1 MLVDA
6 LRTGGISRIRGSA
19 DKTGVLRSIVDIVP
33 LPTTVDRES
42 VAQTLMER
50 EHAASTA
57 IGKGIAVP
65 HLRTPALSGD
75 PGNLISLYL
84 LERPVDFGAF
94 DGQPVFAVFLIITAS
109 VRSYLELLSQLSFA
123 LNDARLKATLFRRAP
138 SADIIAE
145 FKRVES
151 AIKRRQK
158 TSASD
163 S

>member
-6 LRTGGISRIRGSA
+6 LRAGGISRIRGSA
-19 DKTGVLRSIVDIVP
+19 DKTAVLRSIVDIVP
-33 LPTTVDRES
+33 LPPDVDRES
-42 VAQTLMER
+42 VAQMLLER
-50 EHAASTA
+50 EHAGSTA

-65 HLRTPALSGD
+65 HLRTPVLLSD
-75 PGNLISLYL
+75 PGHLISLYL
-84 LERPVDFGAF
+84 LERPIDFGAF
-94 DGQPVFAVFLIITAS
+94 DGQPVFAVFLIISAT

-123 LNDARLKATLFRRAP
+123 LGDARLKATLFRRAP

-158 TSASD
+158 ASPSD
-163 S
+163 Q

>member
-6 LRTGGISRIRGSA
+6 IRAGGISRIRGSA
-19 DKTGVLRSIVDIVP
+19 DKTAVLRSIVDIVP
-33 LPTTVDRES
+33 LPPNVDRES
-42 VAQTLMER
+42 ITRMLLER
-50 EHAASTA
+50 EQAGSTA

-65 HLRTPALSGD
+65 HLRTPVLLRD
-75 PGNLISLYL
+75 PGLISLYL
-84 LERPVDFGAF
+84 LERPIDFGAF
-94 DGQPVFAVFLIITAS
+94 DGQPVFAVFLIISAT

-123 LNDARLKATLFRRAP
+123 LSDPRLKATLFRRAP

-158 TSASD
+158 ASPSD